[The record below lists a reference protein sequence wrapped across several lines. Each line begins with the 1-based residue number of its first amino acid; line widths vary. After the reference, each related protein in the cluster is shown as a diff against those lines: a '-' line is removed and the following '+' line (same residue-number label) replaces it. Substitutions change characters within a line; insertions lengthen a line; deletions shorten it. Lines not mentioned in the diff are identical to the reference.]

1 LYHLQYAKVVTL
13 FLLPILLLILTTHI
27 HAELQNHEIEIIP
40 PLIDSKNNFVDLN
53 ITNTVANNSNSSHTL
68 LGLSNSDPSAEINP
82 SSKKSNVFSIND
94 FNSIPQ
100 KKKSNVFSIND
111 FNSIPQKIGINGS
124 KLDGLEFGESN
135 RTYRSDNNMHNND
148 FQKNTI
154 LPSILGIESNQNST
168 SDLNSNR
175 TLLADA
181 GKDQT
186 VNEGASVTL
195 NGSNS
200 MSKDSII
207 LSYTWKQIPNP
218 TITIGSANTAIW
230 SFVAPMVPTDTT
242 LTFELTV
249 TDNKGMTSTDDVNI
263 IVRDGNM
270 IRNEKNMSN
279 QLIEGINQDINH
291 TTTEIEPRNLVIQ
304 TLVDKNP
311 ISKGEKQI
319 IKIDLFDAKSD
330 DKVNNATIKGQ
341 IMDSAKKIIKKFSI
355 NNNSVNVILSIPK
368 NVRMGNSVVSVNAS
382 APGYIS
388 SNMDTNFRIK

>member
-1 LYHLQYAKVVTL
+1 LYHPQYANVVTL
-13 FLLPILLLILTTHI
+13 FLSPILLLILTTHI

-82 SSKKSNVFSIND
+82 SSKKSNVFSIY
-94 FNSIPQ
+94 
-100 KKKSNVFSIND
+100 D

-148 FQKNTI
+148 FQKDTI

-230 SFVAPMVPTDTT
+230 SFVAPMVSTDTT

-249 TDNKGMTSTDDVNI
+249 TNNKGMTSTDDVNI
-263 IVRDGNM
+263 IVRDGSM

-279 QLIEGINQDINH
+279 QIIEGTNHDINH
-291 TTTEIEPRNLVIQ
+291 TMTAIEPKNLVIQ
-304 TLVDKNP
+304 TLVDRNP

-341 IMDSAKKIIKKFSI
+341 IMDSAKKIIKKFSM
-355 NNNSVNVILSIPK
+355 NNNSVNVLLNIPK
-368 NVRMGNSVVSVNAS
+368 NAKMGNSVVSVNAS

>member
-1 LYHLQYAKVVTL
+1 M
-13 FLLPILLLILTTHI
+13 LILTTHI

-82 SSKKSNVFSIND
+82 SS
-94 FNSIPQ
+94 
-100 KKKSNVFSIND
+100 KKSNVFSIND

-291 TTTEIEPRNLVIQ
+291 TATEIEPRNLVIQ

>member
-1 LYHLQYAKVVTL
+1 M
-13 FLLPILLLILTTHI
+13 PILLLILTAHI

-40 PLIDSKNNFVDLN
+40 PSIDNRNNFVN
-53 ITNTVANNSNSSHTL
+53 MNMTSTVSNNSNSSHTL
-68 LGLSNSDPSAEINP
+68 LGLSNSDPSTKTNL
-82 SSKKSNVFSIND
+82 SSKKSDVFSIYD
-94 FNSIPQ
+94 FNPVPQ
-100 KKKSNVFSIND
+100 KA
-111 FNSIPQKIGINGS
+111 GINGS
-124 KLDGLEFGESN
+124 NLGDLEFGESN
-135 RTYRSDNNMHNND
+135 RTYWSDNNMHNNN

-154 LPSILGIESNQNST
+154 LPSILGIDSNQNST

-175 TLLADA
+175 TLFADA

-186 VNEGASVTL
+186 VNEGAPVIL

-207 LSYTWKQIPNP
+207 LFYTWKQIPNP

-230 SFVAPMVPTDTT
+230 SFVAPMVYTDTT

-263 IVRDGNM
+263 IVRDGGT

-279 QLIEGINQDINH
+279 QIIEGTNQEINH
-291 TTTEIEPRNLVIQ
+291 TMTTIEPRNLVIQ

-311 ISKGEKQI
+311 ISRGEKQI

-330 DKVNNATIKGQ
+330 DKVNNATIKGE
-341 IMDSAKKIIKKFSI
+341 IMDSAKKIIKKFSM
-355 NNNSVNVILSIPK
+355 NNNSVNVLLNIPK
-368 NVRMGNSVVSVNAS
+368 KAKMGNSVVSVNAS
-382 APGYIS
+382 APGYMS

>member
-1 LYHLQYAKVVTL
+1 
-13 FLLPILLLILTTHI
+13 LPILLLLLTTHI
-27 HAELQNHEIEIIP
+27 HAELQNHEIEIVP
-40 PLIDSKNNFVDLN
+40 PSIDNKNNFANMNL
-53 ITNTVANNSNSSHTL
+53 TSAMSNNSNLSHIL
-68 LGLSNSDPSAEINP
+68 SGLSNSDPSTVTNL
-82 SSKKSNVFSIND
+82 SSKKSDVFSIYD

-100 KKKSNVFSIND
+100 KV
-111 FNSIPQKIGINGS
+111 GINGS
-124 KLDGLEFGESN
+124 KLGGLEFGESN
-135 RTYRSDNNMHNND
+135 RTFWSDNNMHNNN

-154 LPSILGIESNQNST
+154 LPSILGIDSNQNSIN
-168 SDLNSNR
+168 DLKSNR
-175 TLLADA
+175 TLFADA
-181 GKDQT
+181 GNDQT
-186 VNEGASVTL
+186 VNERTSVTL

-207 LSYTWKQIPNP
+207 LFYTWKQIPNP
-218 TITIGSANTAIW
+218 TITINSANTAVW
-230 SFVAPMVPTDTT
+230 SFVAPVVSDDTT

-263 IVRDGNM
+263 IVRNGGM

-279 QLIEGINQDINH
+279 QLIEETNQDINH

-341 IMDSAKKIIKKFSI
+341 IMDSAKKIIKKFSK
-355 NNNSVNVILSIPK
+355 NNNSVNVLLNIPK
-368 NVRMGNSVVSVNAS
+368 NAKMGNSVVSVNAS
-382 APGYIS
+382 APGYVS
-388 SNMDTNFRIK
+388 SNMHTNFRIK

>member
-1 LYHLQYAKVVTL
+1 M
-13 FLLPILLLILTTHI
+13 LILTTHI

-40 PLIDSKNNFVDLN
+40 PSIDSMNNFVNMNMNSTVSN
-53 ITNTVANNSNSSHTL
+53 ISNSSHTL
-68 LGLSNSDPSAEINP
+68 LGLSNSEPSTEINP
-82 SSKKSNVFSIND
+82 SSKNSDIFSIYD
-94 FNSIPQ
+94 FSYIPQ
-100 KKKSNVFSIND
+100 EM
-111 FNSIPQKIGINGS
+111 GINGS
-124 KLDGLEFGESN
+124 KLGGLEFGKSN
-135 RTYRSDNNMHNND
+135 RTYWSGNNMHHNN

-154 LPSILGIESNQNST
+154 LPSILGIDSTQNST
-168 SDLNSNR
+168 NDLNSNR
-175 TLLADA
+175 TLFADA

-200 MSKDSII
+200 ISKDSII

-230 SFVAPMVPTDTT
+230 SFVAPMVSTDTT

-249 TDNKGMTSTDDVNI
+249 TNNKGMTSTDDVNI

-279 QLIEGINQDINH
+279 QLIQGANQDINH
-291 TTTEIEPRNLVIQ
+291 TTTESEPRNLVIQ
-304 TLVDKNP
+304 TLVDRNP
-311 ISKGEKQI
+311 VSKGEKQM

-341 IMDSAKKIIKKFSI
+341 IMDSAKKIIKKFSM
-355 NNNSVNVILSIPK
+355 NNNSVNVSLTIPK
-368 NVRMGNSVVSVNAS
+368 NAKMGNSVVSVNAS
-382 APGYIS
+382 APGYMS
-388 SNMDTNFRIK
+388 SNMDTYFRIQ

>member
-1 LYHLQYAKVVTL
+1 MYHQLYAKVVTL
-13 FLLPILLLILTTHI
+13 CLLPILLLILTTHI

-82 SSKKSNVFSIND
+82 SSKKSNVFSIYD
-94 FNSIPQ
+94 FNSIL
-100 KKKSNVFSIND
+100 
-111 FNSIPQKIGINGS
+111 QKIGINGS

-154 LPSILGIESNQNST
+154 LPSILGIDSTQNST
-168 SDLNSNR
+168 NDLNYR
-175 TLLADA
+175 TLFADA

-200 MSKDSII
+200 ISKDSII

-230 SFVAPMVPTDTT
+230 SFVAPMVSTDTT

-249 TDNKGMTSTDDVNI
+249 TNNKGMTSTDDVNI

-279 QLIEGINQDINH
+279 QLIQGANQDINH
-291 TTTEIEPRNLVIQ
+291 TTTESEPRNLVIQ
-304 TLVDKNP
+304 TLVDRNP
-311 ISKGEKQI
+311 VSKGEKQM

-341 IMDSAKKIIKKFSI
+341 IMDSAKKIIKKFSM
-355 NNNSVNVILSIPK
+355 NYNSVNVLLNIPK
-368 NVRMGNSVVSVNAS
+368 NAKMGNSVVSVNAS

>member
-1 LYHLQYAKVVTL
+1 MS
-13 FLLPILLLILTTHI
+13 ILLLSLTTHI

-40 PLIDSKNNFVDLN
+40 PSIDNKNYFFNMN
-53 ITNTVANNSNSSHTL
+53 MTSTMSNNSNSSHTL
-68 LGLSNSDPSAEINP
+68 LGLSNSDPSTKANL
-82 SSKKSNVFSIND
+82 SSKKSDVFSIYN

-100 KKKSNVFSIND
+100 KA
-111 FNSIPQKIGINGS
+111 GINGS
-124 KLDGLEFGESN
+124 KLGDLEYAKSN
-135 RTYRSDNNMHNND
+135 RTYWSDNTMHNN
-148 FQKNTI
+148 FQKDTI

-168 SDLNSNR
+168 NNLNFNR
-175 TLLADA
+175 TLFADA

-186 VNEGASVTL
+186 VNEGTSVTL

-200 MSKDSII
+200 SSKDSII

-230 SFVAPMVPTDTT
+230 SFVAPMVSTDTT

-263 IVRDGNM
+263 IVRDGSM

-279 QLIEGINQDINH
+279 QLIEGTNYDINH
-291 TTTEIEPRNLVIQ
+291 TMSAIKPKNFIIQ

-330 DKVNNATIKGQ
+330 DKVDNATIKGQ
-341 IMDSAKKIIKKFSI
+341 IMDSAKKIIKKFSM
-355 NNNSVNVILSIPK
+355 NNNSVNVLLNIPK
-368 NVRMGNSVVSVNAS
+368 NAKMGNSVVSVNAS
-382 APGYIS
+382 APGYMS

>member
-82 SSKKSNVFSIND
+82 SSKKSNVFSIY
-94 FNSIPQ
+94 
-100 KKKSNVFSIND
+100 D

>member
-1 LYHLQYAKVVTL
+1 MYHLQYAKVVTL

-53 ITNTVANNSNSSHTL
+53 ITNTVANDSNSSHTL

-82 SSKKSNVFSIND
+82 SS
-94 FNSIPQ
+94 
-100 KKKSNVFSIND
+100 KKSNVFSIND

-291 TTTEIEPRNLVIQ
+291 TATEIEPRNLVIQ

-341 IMDSAKKIIKKFSI
+341 IMDSAKKIIKKFSM
-355 NNNSVNVILSIPK
+355 NYNSVNVLLNIPK
-368 NVRMGNSVVSVNAS
+368 NAKMGNSVVSVNAS